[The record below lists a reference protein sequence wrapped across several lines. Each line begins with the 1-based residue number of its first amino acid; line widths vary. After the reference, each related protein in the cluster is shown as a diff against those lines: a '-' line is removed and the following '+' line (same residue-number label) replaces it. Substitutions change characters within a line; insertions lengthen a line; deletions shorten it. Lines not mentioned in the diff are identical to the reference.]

1 MSEATKSETEGSTTA
16 VDGNPEGKEA
26 AVIVQGLLPVVKEA
40 KSRLARAEIPAVIV
54 PAPEVEGAPKDPRGK
69 LFLLAIAPERVDDAQ
84 KLLVGQVE
92 APVVDFN
99 AKEMTC
105 PACGHSFPTGPK
117 ACPDCELFLG

>member
-1 MSEATKSETEGSTTA
+1 MTEATKPENGSSNPG
-16 VDGNPEGKEA
+16 VDGDEKSKEA
-26 AVIVQGLLPVVKEA
+26 AVVVQGLLPVVKEA

-69 LFLLAIAPERVDDAQ
+69 TFLLAIPPDQVDAAQ
-84 KLLVGQVE
+84 KLLVGEVD

-99 AKEMTC
+99 ANEMTC

-117 ACPDCELFLG
+117 ECPDCELFLG